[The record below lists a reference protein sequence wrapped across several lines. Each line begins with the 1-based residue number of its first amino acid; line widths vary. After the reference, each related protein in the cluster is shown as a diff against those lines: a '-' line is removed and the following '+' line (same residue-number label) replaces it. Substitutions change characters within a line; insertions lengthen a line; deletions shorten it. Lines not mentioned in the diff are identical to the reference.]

1 MNAHQCTTT
10 VRNAQLLCATHK
22 ILEPKPLLSY
32 KNAFKMAESVATNI
46 DYDKL
51 AEAIIRAQEN
61 QKRNKTTA
69 SKGKIIIILNIFI
82 VVFFLNKNAYLYT

>member
-1 MNAHQCTTT
+1 MHIN
-10 VRNAQLLCATHK
+10 VQLLTRFSNLDPYA
-22 ILEPKPLLSY
+22 
-32 KNAFKMAESVATNI
+32 AKMAESVATNI

-61 QKRNKTTA
+61 QKSNKTTA

-82 VVFFLNKNAYLYT
+82 VVFFKNSCIF

>member
-1 MNAHQCTTT
+1 MHI
-10 VRNAQLLCATHK
+10 NAQLLTRFSNLDPYAV
-22 ILEPKPLLSY
+22 
-32 KNAFKMAESVATNI
+32 KMAESVATNI

-61 QKRNKTTA
+61 QKSNKTTA

-82 VVFFLNKNAYLYT
+82 VVFFKNRNAYLYT

>member
-1 MNAHQCTTT
+1 
-10 VRNAQLLCATHK
+10 
-22 ILEPKPLLSY
+22 
-32 KNAFKMAESVATNI
+32 MAESVATNI

-61 QKRNKTTA
+61 QKSNKTTA

-82 VVFFLNKNAYLYT
+82 VVFFKNKNAYLYT